1 MTLIRPG
8 LRAVETSMADTE
20 EGFTRLANALYEEL
34 IGASLT
40 RNQAKVAHAV
50 CRKTCGFN
58 KSMDRI
64 ADSQISQLTGL
75 PRQKVNKAKNELIQM
90 GVLIREG
97 TMIGPNKHLSQWQ
110 IPGCHREGVAVT
122 KSATALSPKQ
132 RHTKDT
138 VTKDNNSASENCVE
152 SPDTSSATL
161 YASRP
166 EAAVR
171 TPRGDKWGT
180 EEDLKTA
187 RWMFSRVQIVA
198 PHARQPAWPAWSN
211 DIRLL
216 RSALQVTHR
225 DICEVFLWASR
236 DRFWQSNVL
245 SPAKLREKWDT
256 LKIQM
261 NQPDRNR
268 AAPAGQQPA
277 VHWNSQ
283 EAWENFI

>member
-1 MTLIRPG
+1 
-8 LRAVETSMADTE
+8 MADTE

-161 YASRP
+161 SASRP

-171 TPRGDKWGT
+171 TPRGTSGEPKRISKQPGGCSAGCRLSLRMPGSLPGPPGQTTSDCCARPCR
-180 EEDLKTA
+180 LRTA
-187 RWMFSRVQIVA
+187 ISVRYFSG
-198 PHARQPAWPAWSN
+198 PAAIASGSQTCSA
-211 DIRLL
+211 L
-216 RSALQVTHR
+216 RSCGKSGTH
-225 DICEVFLWASR
+225 
-236 DRFWQSNVL
+236 
-245 SPAKLREKWDT
+245 
-256 LKIQM
+256 
-261 NQPDRNR
+261 
-268 AAPAGQQPA
+268 
-277 VHWNSQ
+277 
-283 EAWENFI
+283 